1 MIPQIIT
8 VAFTIVVFILTVFK
22 LVKEN
27 NTNYVYIL
35 ILEFIGIL
43 AAFVSIVRSQQ
54 ISIGVYVFI
63 YALAIVLPLIIFVL
77 QRKNLYFDEVIGFAK
92 IRMHPESQK
101 EVLLKMIDKH
111 PKHYVLHRML
121 GEYYENRKEYEKAE
135 DEYIETVRLNG
146 KDVTTYCK
154 LGRLLYKDNKVQE
167 SIQIMKALLSYKPDS
182 YEGSMILGNIY
193 YSTGAYKEA
202 LVVYSDILKHRPQE
216 YQIYYRLGMTHT
228 MLNDFNSALE
238 FYRKAATLNSID
250 NVAGLNA
257 GQIYLIL
264 KDYDQAAEYFCNT
277 IKSDDE
283 IVSAYSY
290 YYLARIRMIQNN
302 QVQAVLYANT
312 AIETYPSISEKIE
325 KDMVLMPILG
335 KINLE
340 NKEKKVK
347 TELSK
352 KQIDIVEYLSNTYSK
367 VESLSN
373 NLKTTRDMEQER
385 Y

>member
-8 VAFTIVVFILTVFK
+8 VVFTIAVFVLTVFK

-43 AAFVSIVRSQQ
+43 AAFVNIVQSQQ
-54 ISIGVYVFI
+54 ISIPVYAFI
-63 YALAIVLPLIIFVL
+63 YALAIILPLIIFML
-77 QRKNLYFDEVIGFAK
+77 QKKNLYFDEAIGFTQIK
-92 IRMHPESQK
+92 MHPEK
-101 EVLLKMIDKH
+101 TKDVLLKMIDKH

-121 GEYYENRKEYEKAE
+121 AEYYEDRKEYEKAE
-135 DEYIETVRLNG
+135 DEYIEAVRLNG

-167 SIQIMKALLSYKPDS
+167 SIQIMQALLKYKPDS

-193 YSTGAYKEA
+193 YSTGSYKEA

-216 YQIYYRLGMTHT
+216 YQIYYRLGMTYT
-228 MLNDFNSALE
+228 MLNDFSSALE
-238 FYRKAATLNSID
+238 FYRKAATINSID
-250 NVAGLNA
+250 NIASLNA

-264 KDYDQAAEYFCNT
+264 KDYDNAAEYFCKT

-283 IVSAYSY
+283 IISAYSY

-312 AIETYPSISEKIE
+312 AIETYPLIAEKIE
-325 KDMVLMPILG
+325 KDMVLMPILS
-335 KINLE
+335 KIKIESKDKKIKSDLS
-340 NKEKKVK
+340 EKQVKV
-347 TELSK
+347 
-352 KQIDIVEYLSNTYSK
+352 VEYLSSTYTK

-373 NLKTTRDMEQER
+373 NIKTTIDMEQER